1 MFASILGNFFICVL
15 YIMMCCHVVA
25 LSRDVCPCV
34 RRDMMALGSSEHWTV
49 ALSRDCVCM
58 CRDMMAL
65 GSSEHWTVALQ
76 AISGTSEMSALPLV
90 EYFRPL
96 LDWLEAENEGEA
108 IGWEDACPPE
118 LTP

>member
-1 MFASILGNFFICVL
+1 MVL
-15 YIMMCCHVVA
+15 CYVVCYHVVA

-34 RRDMMALGSSEHWTV
+34 R
-49 ALSRDCVCM
+49 
-58 CRDMMAL
+58 RDMMAL

-90 EYFRPL
+90 EYFQPL